1 MVSLYIIEYLWYN
14 ILTRRN
20 IEDNYLTMH
29 KKDHIIVG
37 ISRVHNSAVTLLK
50 NGEIVF
56 HLENERLSNIKYDAY
71 VFQTLA
77 KLPEYVDHVDDICIA
92 GVGPTVPVENFTKDN
107 VYTTFIARLN
117 KNFFSKDYNVYD
129 LWNHHHK
136 LHAACAFYNSG
147 FSQAVCVIKDGMG
160 SDYPIADTRFQ
171 TGSYGRETSTTFLA
185 SYPDIFEVVDKTISV
200 PFEANVVIDGN
211 VKITNAI
218 SEALAFQKTS
228 KHFGFH
234 ELDAGKVMGM
244 SSYGKSTGTNP
255 PIFKNNQVNTELF
268 KPTQHDLRTVE
279 VNTKI
284 APHLIDA
291 DFTTQANFAYDL
303 QQQTQAEIKSYILD
317 MVEQTGCKNVC
328 LSGGYFLNCVANYEF
343 LKDLPSDINLYIE
356 PISSDAGTSIGAAK
370 LIWHEKTKDTTKRP
384 QKTIYHGLKHNY
396 TLDDI
401 VKNLINEKSRIV
413 TPADVA
419 KLIADKNIVAIY
431 QGASESGPRALGNRS
446 ILYDPRDPNGKDH
459 VNTVKHREW
468 FRPFAGTILH
478 EKTNEWFDLRG
489 LDESPFMMFAVNVL
503 KDKQELIP
511 AITHV
516 DGTCRVQ
523 TLKQETN
530 PHFYNLIN
538 EFYKLTNVPILF
550 NTSFNLAG
558 DCIVETIED
567 ALNTIRKS
575 TIEYLYL
582 PEFNLLIQKEST

>member
-1 MVSLYIIEYLWYN
+1 
-14 ILTRRN
+14 
-20 IEDNYLTMH
+20 MH

-136 LHAACAFYNSG
+136 VHAACAFYNSG

-171 TGSYGRETSTTFLA
+171 TGTYGRETSTTFLA
-185 SYPDIFEVVDKTISV
+185 SYPDIFEVVDKTVSV

-343 LKDLPSDINLYIE
+343 LKDLPPNKRKTILSALVVISNNNDYRKEMLGDIKEYSD
-356 PISSDAGTSIGAAK
+356 DMKT
-370 LIWHEKTKDTTKRP
+370 HEKSKTQKDNWISKDELH
-384 QKTIYHGLKHNY
+384 QIYNSLK
-396 TLDDI
+396 
-401 VKNLINEKSRIV
+401 
-413 TPADVA
+413 A
-419 KLIADKNIVAIY
+419 
-431 QGASESGPRALGNRS
+431 ES
-446 ILYDPRDPNGKDH
+446 
-459 VNTVKHREW
+459 
-468 FRPFAGTILH
+468 
-478 EKTNEWFDLRG
+478 
-489 LDESPFMMFAVNVL
+489 
-503 KDKQELIP
+503 
-511 AITHV
+511 
-516 DGTCRVQ
+516 
-523 TLKQETN
+523 
-530 PHFYNLIN
+530 
-538 EFYKLTNVPILF
+538 
-550 NTSFNLAG
+550 
-558 DCIVETIED
+558 
-567 ALNTIRKS
+567 
-575 TIEYLYL
+575 
-582 PEFNLLIQKEST
+582 NLLYKKEKKTMTDLQSIQDFIIICLLGGIFIPPRRSLDYCCFKIKTPYDVDKDNYIIKNETGSVVRKGNISNIA